1 MPRDGGQGEAGGGAA
16 VLSVGDPRLEPIQLL
31 DVRALA
37 AALYLSVATVRRKVK
52 LGELPQP
59 AVRMGQRIVRWR
71 LRDVR
76 AFLDG
81 QTVRNVT

>member
-1 MPRDGGQGEAGGGAA
+1 MPRDGRQGGGSGGAA
-16 VLSVGDPRLEPIQLL
+16 VLKVGDPRLEAIQLL

-59 AVRMGQRIVRWR
+59 AVRIGQRIVRWR

-76 AFLDG
+76 SFLDG
-81 QTVRNVT
+81 QAVR